1 MVRRVW
7 AVGCGL
13 YTELR
18 YCECVVSRANRSA
31 NRRDIA
37 KTDSTDSIGRRYWT
51 RVRSTDQLMEHKT
64 KMAKQRIV
72 VMYGGKADEHSISCI
87 SAAGVLRALDTDK
100 FEAIEVGITKN
111 GEWIVGGEDPRKWNM
126 SEGLPMVEKTDSSK
140 DVVLDVALG
149 QDGFFA
155 REDDGTL
162 TSLGHVD
169 AVLPVLHGPY
179 GEDGTIQGLFEM
191 MNVPYV
197 GCGVLASAACMD
209 KHYTKV
215 LLAAAG
221 IPVAPG
227 ITLDVRDYDA
237 ASEFATEADEM
248 LAAVQQAGLQYPLF
262 VKPSRAGSSFGVTKV
277 EHEGDAAE
285 LAAAVFE
292 ASHHDWR
299 VLVEQG
305 IDAREIECAVLCP
318 KAGEAPQASWPGE
331 IVLDKR
337 AEGDDQFYDFDSKY
351 VNSDASHV
359 EVPASLPEETLNR
372 VRETAKKSVHRSRRR
387 RPESCRHLRD
397 GRRRSDGQRNQ
408 HHAGL
413 HPDFH
418 VSQGMGGNRRE
429 LHRSDHHADRG
440 RAALISIGWLLALV

>member
-1 MVRRVW
+1 
-7 AVGCGL
+7 
-13 YTELR
+13 
-18 YCECVVSRANRSA
+18 
-31 NRRDIA
+31 
-37 KTDSTDSIGRRYWT
+37 
-51 RVRSTDQLMEHKT
+51 
-64 KMAKQRIV
+64 MAKKRIV

-87 SAAGVLRALDTDK
+87 SAASALRALDTDK
-100 FEAIEVGITKN
+100 FEAIPVGITKDGKWIVN
-111 GEWIVGGEDPRKWNM
+111 GENPLGWSLD
-126 SEGLPMVEKTDSSK
+126 EGLPIVEKTPGAK
-140 DVVLDVALG
+140 DVVLEVALG

-162 TSLGHVD
+162 TPFGHVD
-169 AVLPVLHGPY
+169 AVFPVLHGPY

-191 MNVPYV
+191 MGVPYV

-227 ITLDVRDYDA
+227 ITLDARSFDK
-237 ASEFATEADEM
+237 ASEFKTDADAIMAQVSE
-248 LAAVQQAGLQYPLF
+248 AGLQYPLF

-285 LAAAVFE
+285 LAAAVYE
-292 ASHHDWR
+292 ASRHDWR
-299 VLVEQG
+299 ILVEQG

-351 VNSDASHV
+351 MDAAASHV
-359 EVPASLPEETLNR
+359 EVPANLPEETLNL
-372 VRETAKKSVHRSRRR
+372 VRETAKKAFVAV
-387 RPESCRHLRD
+387 D
-397 GRRRSDGQRNQ
+397 G
-408 HHAGL
+408 AGL
-413 HPDFH
+413 SRVDTFVTKDGKVMVNEINTMPGFTSISMYPKAWEATGVRYTD
-418 VSQGMGGNRRE
+418 
-429 LHRSDHHADRG
+429 
-440 RAALISIGWLLALV
+440 LITMLIEGVLR

>member
-1 MVRRVW
+1 
-7 AVGCGL
+7 
-13 YTELR
+13 
-18 YCECVVSRANRSA
+18 
-31 NRRDIA
+31 
-37 KTDSTDSIGRRYWT
+37 
-51 RVRSTDQLMEHKT
+51 
-64 KMAKQRIV
+64 MAKKRIV

-87 SAAGVLRALDTDK
+87 SAASALRALDTDK
-100 FEAIEVGITKN
+100 FEAIPVGITKDGKWIVN
-111 GEWIVGGEDPRKWNM
+111 GENPLGWSLD
-126 SEGLPMVEKTDSSK
+126 EGLPTVEKTPGAK
-140 DVVLDVALG
+140 DVVLEVALG

-162 TSLGHVD
+162 TPFGHVD
-169 AVLPVLHGPY
+169 AVFPVLHGPY

-191 MNVPYV
+191 MGVPYV

-227 ITLDVRDYDA
+227 ITLDARSFDK
-237 ASEFATEADEM
+237 ASEFKTDADAIMAQVSE
-248 LAAVQQAGLQYPLF
+248 AGLQYPLF

-285 LAAAVFE
+285 LAAAVYE
-292 ASHHDWR
+292 ASRHDWR
-299 VLVEQG
+299 ILVEQG

-351 VNSDASHV
+351 MDAAASHV
-359 EVPASLPEETLNR
+359 EVPANLPEETLNL
-372 VRETAKKSVHRSRRR
+372 VRETAKRAFVAV
-387 RPESCRHLRD
+387 D
-397 GRRRSDGQRNQ
+397 G
-408 HHAGL
+408 AGL
-413 HPDFH
+413 SRVDTFVTKDGKVMVNEINTMPGFTSISMYPKAWEATGVRYTD
-418 VSQGMGGNRRE
+418 
-429 LHRSDHHADRG
+429 
-440 RAALISIGWLLALV
+440 LITKLIEGVLR

>member
-1 MVRRVW
+1 
-7 AVGCGL
+7 
-13 YTELR
+13 
-18 YCECVVSRANRSA
+18 
-31 NRRDIA
+31 
-37 KTDSTDSIGRRYWT
+37 
-51 RVRSTDQLMEHKT
+51 
-64 KMAKQRIV
+64 MAKKRIV

-87 SAAGVLRALDTDK
+87 SAASALRALDTDK
-100 FEAIEVGITKN
+100 FEAIPVGITKDGKWIVN
-111 GEWIVGGEDPRKWNM
+111 GENPLGWSLD
-126 SEGLPMVEKTDSSK
+126 EGLPTVEKTPGAK
-140 DVVLDVALG
+140 EVVLEVALG

-162 TSLGHVD
+162 TPFGHVD
-169 AVLPVLHGPY
+169 AVFPVLHGPY

-191 MNVPYV
+191 MGVPYV

-227 ITLDVRDYDA
+227 ITLDARSFDR
-237 ASEFATEADEM
+237 ASEFKTDADAIMAQVSE
-248 LAAVQQAGLQYPLF
+248 AGLQYPLF

-285 LAAAVFE
+285 LAAAVYE
-292 ASHHDWR
+292 ASRHDWR
-299 VLVEQG
+299 ILVEQG

-351 VNSDASHV
+351 MDAAASHV
-359 EVPASLPEETLNR
+359 EVPANLPEETLNL
-372 VRETAKKSVHRSRRR
+372 VRETAKKAFVAV
-387 RPESCRHLRD
+387 D
-397 GRRRSDGQRNQ
+397 G
-408 HHAGL
+408 AGL
-413 HPDFH
+413 SRVDTFVTKDGKVMVNEINTMPGFTSISMYPKAWEATGVRYTD
-418 VSQGMGGNRRE
+418 
-429 LHRSDHHADRG
+429 
-440 RAALISIGWLLALV
+440 LITMLIEGVLR